1 MIQEKGS
8 RSGRQKVIA
17 RTGPLAGRAAGE
29 KRQRALV
36 GHEWISL
43 SEETRLLIGS
53 LHCLWTL
60 WHPVTALWCAMGV
73 FHAAKPVIFWYECST
88 RKKCANLCLFVT
100 VDIQIV
106 ATGIPKDRSRGRRR
120 NPNDPEDT
128 HQHLN
133 VHGAL

>member
-1 MIQEKGS
+1 MSQKIQNGNVNTLVLGALMIQEKD
-8 RSGRQKVIA
+8 RSLRA
-17 RTGPLAGRAAGE
+17 TEGPCKDELGGGTSGGVE
-29 KRQRALV
+29 KTASAI

-60 WHPVTALWCAMGV
+60 WHPVTAQWCAMGA

-100 VDIQIV
+100 ADIQIV
-106 ATGIPKDRSRGRRR
+106 AQGIPRDH
-120 NPNDPEDT
+120 P
-128 HQHLN
+128 
-133 VHGAL
+133 